1 MKKTNTNKGYRID
14 HAEMTIT
21 ITKKFAK
28 EASQIGTD
36 AFKEM
41 QMLRREC
48 EGYKVVYKTIEKND
62 KKESFS
68 GLSIKEM
75 RRFLASRSEAELE
88 TFNKVV
94 DIASCKQGKYAI
106 VKKWFL
112 DNYKEE
118 YKAEIANIKAQKEAV
133 PVVESD
139 DNRNIADVLAE
150 IKAPKETE
158 LVA

>member
-1 MKKTNTNKGYRID
+1 MKKTTTNTGYRID
-14 HAEMTIT
+14 HVAQEIV
-21 ITKKFAK
+21 ITKKFGK

-41 QMLRREC
+41 QKLRKEC
-48 EGYKVVYKTIEKND
+48 EGYNVVYKTIEKND
-62 KKESFS
+62 KKESFE
-68 GLSIKEM
+68 GLTIKEM
-75 RRFLASRSEAELE
+75 RRFLGARSEAELE

-133 PVVESD
+133 SATVEEE
-139 DNRNIADVLAE
+139 RIADVLAE
-150 IKAPKETE
+150 IKAPKENA